1 MKKII
6 FFIAFVFFGCT
17 TDKQAPVGYV
27 PVEVFYANDAKTFET
42 LLNEIRV
49 NNNVSKLIPE
59 RNLTAFAIQ
68 KAYDMYVTHSLNHD
82 GFYARY
88 IASGSVSFG
97 ECVAFDFITPASE
110 ISAYENSPSHFLAL
124 VNPNYK
130 YFGYGKIGQYQCVE
144 LASYNNNGHRQRNT
158 IIYSGQNISLA
169 LKN

>member
-1 MKKII
+1 MKKVLYLIT
-6 FFIAFVFFGCT
+6 FIFFGCT
-17 TDKQAPVGYV
+17 TDKPAPIGYV
-27 PVEVFYANDAKTFET
+27 PVEVYYTSDAKTFET

-144 LASYNNNGHRQRNT
+144 LASYSNGHRQRNT